1 MKIDRHIYIY
11 HFAVLWRRI
20 GEKMK
25 NGDKEMNRKD
35 TAPDAVT
42 SGALDGTPA
51 ALLPEKKKK
60 SFNGYYLI
68 AAFLIPFAIMLGVY
82 ACLGKH
88 PFGNNSVLTLDLQAQ
103 YVYYYE
109 AIRRLLVEGGSWLYS
124 WERTLGGEFMGIV
137 AYYMASPFNLILVLF
152 PKSMLAD
159 AVMFI
164 QLAKVGAMGLTFAY
178 YLRKTRKTS
187 DMQTIVFSM
196 MYALCSYAIVN
207 LVNPMW
213 LDAMV
218 FLPLLVLGIES
229 MIRQRKFILYTVSL
243 IAVFVTNYYMG
254 YMCAIFT
261 FIYYLY
267 YYFLVRD
274 ELAQNQKAQTGGRL
288 SRALHSRGF
297 ETFMR
302 FAVFTV
308 IALLASAFMLLCA
321 WYSLQFGKTEFATT
335 NYTPSLRFDFLDIF
349 VKMLPGSYDT
359 VRPNGLPMIYC
370 GMLAL
375 LVLPL
380 FFMSPTISRKK
391 KLLSAGV
398 LAVLLVSFSVNT
410 IDLVWHGFS
419 GPNWLN
425 YRYSYLF
432 SFFVLLMACDALR
445 GIRKIR
451 FGKVLA
457 VGVFVAVLV
466 LIVQKLNYVFDQDTK
481 TNPLDDAQCIL
492 LSLVLIAAYMIV
504 LRFLKSDGMASAG
517 SFALAIVVCVEMFAV
532 SLITVTDEQMDVGSV
547 RYANYLSSSGS
558 TEYYDSYTGSIKR
571 IESVVNEVLE
581 KDQSFYRMES
591 TVYRRLG
598 GVNEPMAHGFNGVS
612 HSTSTLNKSVITL
625 MDKLGYASMS
635 HWTKYLGGTPISDA
649 LLGIKYVITR
659 NDRLDENFYTVAAS
673 GPEYYEYIPSSA
685 TIYAMQNTKALS
697 VAYGVSPDLLAE
709 TEGFLYPPYYS
720 GLDLQN
726 RLINAMLSGVIDTPN
741 VLRGIY
747 APLDTVDCTHHALAH
762 SHSYTD
768 ENGETQYVDQNYYFI
783 DGENGGGTVRFVFEA
798 EADGDIYAHFPGVLF
813 SGMSTECGLYVNG
826 RKVSDYFTNETW
838 VIQNLGT
845 FEEGDEVE
853 VELRFENGDLYISH
867 ASSYYFYYID
877 YAALNAA
884 FSELEAASMYVE
896 EHGNDF
902 LRGTIDI
909 PEGQELVFT
918 TIPYDEGWKVY
929 IDGEQVELIKTL
941 GSLLAVETT
950 PGFHEIEFVYRP
962 DCAVYGGMLSIIGI
976 ALFALFVLWSRSAKV
991 RRIFRRKDERD
1002 THFFYYGGDSTT
1014 GWLLE
1019 DAEMR
1024 AAMAGDAADGPLS
1037 ESADVDV
1044 PQEAE
1049 SEASLGGDA
1058 SSVREPSEP
1067 EDEAVPTDDAQHVG
1081 ESGENEDFSAPE
1093 NSEDDTP
1100 PAGDKR

>member
-1 MKIDRHIYIY
+1 MDILVAAAR
-11 HFAVLWRRI
+11 RRI
-20 GEKMK
+20 GEEMK
-25 NGDKEMNRKD
+25 NDDKEMNRND
-35 TAPDAVT
+35 EIHETASSDASNSSPAVLP
-42 SGALDGTPA
+42 LD
-51 ALLPEKKKK
+51 KRKK

-68 AAFLIPFAIMLGVY
+68 AAFFIPFAIMLGVY

-109 AIRRLLVEGGSWLYS
+109 AIRRLLTEGGSWLYS

-152 PKSMLAD
+152 PKDMLAD

-178 YLRKTRKTS
+178 YLRKTRNTS
-187 DMQTIVFSM
+187 DMQTVVFSM
-196 MYALCSYAIVN
+196 MYALCAYSIVN

-229 MIRQRKFILYTVSL
+229 MIRQKKFILYTVSL

-267 YYFLVRD
+267 YYFLVRG
-274 ELAQNQKAQTGGRL
+274 ELPQNEKAKTGSRL
-288 SRALHSRGF
+288 SRTLHSRGF

-308 IALLASAFMLLCA
+308 VALLASAFMLLCA

-335 NYTPSLRFDFLDIF
+335 DYSPNLRFDFLDIF

-398 LAVLLVSFSVNT
+398 LAVFLISFSVNT
-410 IDLVWHGFS
+410 IDLIWHGFS

-445 GIRKIR
+445 GIRKIK
-451 FGKVLA
+451 FSKILT
-457 VGVFVAVLV
+457 VGIFVAVMV
-466 LIVQKLNYVFDQDTK
+466 LIVQKLGYVFDQDTK

-492 LSLVLIAAYMIV
+492 LSLVLIIAYMIV
-504 LRFLKSDGMASAG
+504 LRFMKGDGMESSG
-517 SFALAIVVCVEMFAV
+517 SFALAVVVCVEMFAT
-532 SLITVTDEQMDVGSV
+532 SLITVTDVQLDVGSV
-547 RYANYLSSSGS
+547 RYGNYTSSSGS

-571 IESVVNEVLE
+571 IEPVVEEIQE
-581 KDQSFYRMES
+581 KDKSFYRMECS
-591 TVYRRLG
+591 VYRRLG
-598 GVNEPMAHGFNGVS
+598 GVNEPMALGFNGIS
-612 HSTSTLNKSVITL
+612 HSTSTLNESVITL
-625 MDKLGYASMS
+625 MNKLGYASTA

-649 LLGIKYVITR
+649 LLGIKYVITK
-659 NDRLDENFYTVAAS
+659 NDKLDPNLYTVAAS
-673 GPEYYEYIPSSA
+673 APEYYEYVPSYN

-697 VAYGVSPDLLAE
+697 IAYGVSPELLTK

-720 GLDLQN
+720 SLDLQN
-726 RLINAMLSGVIDTPN
+726 KLVNAMLSGVIDTPN
-741 VLRGIY
+741 VLRGLYSKHESVGCTYHAY
-747 APLDTVDCTHHALAH
+747 AHTHT
-762 SHSYTD
+762 YTD
-768 ENGETQYVDQNYYFI
+768 ENGETQQVDQNYYVVKAN
-783 DGENGGGTVRFVFEA
+783 DGSGTFRFTMTA

-813 SGMSTECGLYVNG
+813 AGMSTDCGLYVNG
-826 RKVSDYFTNETW
+826 SKVSDYFTNETW

-845 FEEGDEVE
+845 FEEGDEIV

-867 ASSYYFYYID
+867 ASNYYFYYID
-877 YAALNAA
+877 YEALNEA

-896 EHGNDF
+896 EYGNDF
-902 LRGTIDI
+902 LKGTIDI
-909 PEGQELVFT
+909 PEGQELIFT

-929 IDGEQVELIKTL
+929 IDGEEQELVKTL

-962 DCAVYGGMLSIIGI
+962 DCAVYGGLLSIIGI
-976 ALFALFVLWSRSAKV
+976 ALLLLLVIWSRSRRV
-991 RRIFRRKDERD
+991 RRVFCRGDERP
-1002 THFFYYGGDSTT
+1002 THFFYHKGDAAT

-1019 DAEMR
+1019 AAETK
-1024 AAMAGDAADGPLS
+1024 AALAGDAADEPLS
-1037 ESADVDV
+1037 EQPLGESAENGADQNPADGAPSAEALPEQKPKDVSD
-1044 PQEAE
+1044 
-1049 SEASLGGDA
+1049 
-1058 SSVREPSEP
+1058 SEP
-1067 EDEAVPTDDAQHVG
+1067 EAGASGGEASPASDWDPAK
-1081 ESGENEDFSAPE
+1081 NPE
-1093 NSEDDTP
+1093 NGE
-1100 PAGDKR
+1100 KK

>member
-1 MKIDRHIYIY
+1 
-11 HFAVLWRRI
+11 
-20 GEKMK
+20 
-25 NGDKEMNRKD
+25 MNRDDCEKHLD
-35 TAPDAVT
+35 REKSMLPSESEASAPDT
-42 SGALDGTPA
+42 GN
-51 ALLPEKKKK
+51 KKKNKK

-68 AAFLIPFAIMLGVY
+68 AAFFIPFIIMLGVY

-109 AIRRLLVEGGSWLYS
+109 AIRRLLTEGGSWLYS

-152 PKSMLAD
+152 PKHMLAD

-178 YLRKTRKTS
+178 YLRKTRNTS
-187 DMQTIVFSM
+187 DMQTIVFAM
-196 MYALCSYAIVN
+196 MYSLCAYSVVN

-229 MIRQRKFILYTVSL
+229 MIRQRKFVLYTVSL
-243 IAVFVTNYYMG
+243 VAVFVTNYYMG

-274 ELAQNQKAQTGGRL
+274 ELPQNEKAKTGRGI
-288 SRALHSRGF
+288 SRILHSRGF
-297 ETFMR
+297 ETLMR
-302 FAVFTV
+302 FALFTV
-308 IALLASAFMLLCA
+308 VALLVSAFMLLCA

-335 NYTPSLRFDFLDIF
+335 NFAPNLRFDFLDLF

-375 LVLPL
+375 IALPL

-398 LAVLLVSFSVNT
+398 LAVLIISFSINT

-451 FGKVLA
+451 YGKILA
-457 VGVFVAVLV
+457 VGTFLAVLI

-481 TNPLDDAQCIL
+481 TNPLDDVQCIL
-492 LSLVLIAAYMIV
+492 LSLVLIIAYMIV
-504 LRFLKSDGMASAG
+504 LRIMKGDNLASSG
-517 SFALAIVVCVEMFAV
+517 SFALAVVVCVEMFAV
-532 SLITVTDEQMDVGSV
+532 SVINVTDVQLDVGSV
-547 RYANYLSSSGS
+547 RYGNYLSSSGK
-558 TEYYDSYTGSIKR
+558 TEYYDGYTGAILR
-571 IESVVNEVLE
+571 LEPVVEEIFE

-598 GVNEPMAHGFNGVS
+598 GVNEPMALGFNGIS
-612 HSTSTLNKSVITL
+612 HSTSTLNASVIKL
-625 MDKLGYASMS
+625 MNKLGYASTA

-649 LLGIKYVITR
+649 LLGIKYVITK
-659 NDRLDENFYTVAAS
+659 NDTLDANLYTVAAS
-673 GPEYYEYIPSSA
+673 APEYYKYIPSSN

-697 VAYGVSPDLLAE
+697 VAYGVSPDLLTQ

-720 GLDLQN
+720 SLDLQN
-726 RLINAMLSGVIDTPN
+726 QLVNAMLSGVMDTPN
-741 VLRGIY
+741 VLRGIR
-747 APLDTVDCTHHALAH
+747 ASVDSIDCSHTALTHTHQ
-762 SHSYTD
+762 YTD
-768 ENGETQYVDQNYYFI
+768 ENGETQYAEQTYYFI
-783 DGENGGGTVRFVFEA
+783 DGGDGAHTFRFTFTA

-813 SGMSTECGLYVNG
+813 QGMSTDCGLYVNG
-826 RKVSDYFTNETW
+826 TKVSDYYTNETW

-845 FEEGDEVE
+845 FEKGDEVR
-853 VELRFENGDLYISH
+853 VELRFNDGDLYISR
-867 ASSYYFYYID
+867 ASQYFFYYID
-877 YAALNAA
+877 YAALNRA
-884 FSELEAASMYVE
+884 FSQLESASMYVE
-896 EHGNDF
+896 EHGNDY
-902 LRGTIDI
+902 LKGTIDI
-909 PEGQELVFT
+909 PEGQELIFT
-918 TIPYDEGWKVY
+918 SIPYDEGWHVY
-929 IDGEQVELIKTL
+929 VDGEQVELVKTL

-962 DCAVYGGMLSIIGI
+962 DCAVYGGLLSIIGI
-976 ALFALFVLWSRSAKV
+976 FLFALLVVWSRS
-991 RRIFRRKDERD
+991 RKLRSAFKCNGERT
-1002 THFFYYGGDSTT
+1002 THFFYYGGDEAT
-1014 GWLLE
+1014 GWLTE
-1019 DAEMR
+1019 AAEE
-1024 AAMAGDAADGPLS
+1024 ASALSGSAAD
-1037 ESADVDV
+1037 ESLVDMSSDQETADCEENTVHLD
-1044 PQEAE
+1044 EDTFLKE
-1049 SEASLGGDA
+1049 NMTSSGGDTA
-1058 SSVREPSEP
+1058 
-1067 EDEAVPTDDAQHVG
+1067 TT
-1081 ESGENEDFSAPE
+1081 SGQSAE
-1093 NSEDDTP
+1093 TSEDVEEADSKGKNV
-1100 PAGDKR
+1100 GDKTSKENP

>member
-1 MKIDRHIYIY
+1 MNKDDC
-11 HFAVLWRRI
+11 
-20 GEKMK
+20 EKHLTREKSM
-25 NGDKEMNRKD
+25 
-35 TAPDAVT
+35 
-42 SGALDGTPA
+42 LPA
-51 ALLPEKKKK
+51 ESEADISDVKKKK
-60 SFNGYYLI
+60 GKRSFNGYYLI
-68 AAFLIPFAIMLGVY
+68 AAFFIPFVIMLGVY

-109 AIRRLLVEGGSWLYS
+109 AIRRLLTEGGSWLYS

-152 PKSMLAD
+152 PKHMLAD

-178 YLRKTRKTS
+178 YLRKTRNTS
-187 DMQTIVFSM
+187 DMQTIAFSM
-196 MYALCSYAIVN
+196 MYALCAYSVVN

-243 IAVFVTNYYMG
+243 VAVFVTNYYMG

-267 YYFLVRD
+267 YYFLVRN
-274 ELAQNQKAQTGGRL
+274 ELPQNEKAKSGNWI
-288 SRALHSRGF
+288 SRTLHSRGF
-297 ETFMR
+297 ETLMR
-302 FAVFTV
+302 FALFTV
-308 IALLASAFMLLCA
+308 LALLASAFMLLCA

-335 NYTPSLRFDFLDIF
+335 NYAPNLRFDFLDLF

-375 LVLPL
+375 IALPL

-398 LAVLLVSFSVNT
+398 LAVFVISFSINT

-451 FGKVLA
+451 YGKVLA
-457 VGVFVAVLV
+457 VGTFLAVLI

-481 TNPLDDAQCIL
+481 TNPLDDVQCIL
-492 LSLVLIAAYMIV
+492 LSLVLIVAYMIV
-504 LRFLKSDGMASAG
+504 LRIMKGDNLASSG
-517 SFALAIVVCVEMFAV
+517 SFALAVVVCVEMFAV
-532 SLITVTDEQMDVGSV
+532 SVINVTDVQLDVGSV
-547 RYANYLSSSGS
+547 RYGNYLSSSGK
-558 TEYYDSYTGSIKR
+558 TEYYDGYTGAILR
-571 IESVVNEVLE
+571 MEPVVEEIFE

-598 GVNEPMAHGFNGVS
+598 GVNEPMALGFNGIS
-612 HSTSTLNKSVITL
+612 HSTSTLNASVIKL
-625 MDKLGYASMS
+625 MNKLGYASTS

-649 LLGIKYVITR
+649 LLGIKYVITK
-659 NDRLDENFYTVAAS
+659 NDKLDTNLYTVAAS
-673 GPEYYEYIPSSA
+673 APEYYKYLPSNN
-685 TIYAMQNTKALS
+685 TIYAMQNIKALS
-697 VAYGVSPDLLAE
+697 VAYGVSPDLLTQ

-720 GLDLQN
+720 SLDLQN
-726 RLINAMLSGVIDTPN
+726 QLVNAMLSGVMDTPN
-741 VLRGIY
+741 VLRGIR
-747 APLDTVDCTHHALAH
+747 ASIDSIDCAHTALTH

-768 ENGETQYVDQNYYFI
+768 ENGETQYAEQTYYFVEGG
-783 DGENGGGTVRFVFEA
+783 DGAHTFRFTFTA

-813 SGMSTECGLYVNG
+813 QGMSTDCGLYVNG
-826 RKVSDYFTNETW
+826 TKVSDYYTNETW

-845 FEEGDEVE
+845 FEKGNEVR
-853 VELRFENGDLYISH
+853 VELRFNDGDLYISR
-867 ASSYYFYYID
+867 ASQYFFYYID
-877 YAALNAA
+877 YAALNRA
-884 FSELEAASMYVE
+884 FSQLESASMYVE
-896 EHGNDF
+896 EHGNDY
-902 LRGTIDI
+902 LKGTIDI
-909 PEGQELVFT
+909 PEGQELIFT
-918 TIPYDEGWKVY
+918 SIPYDEGWHVY
-929 IDGEQVELIKTL
+929 VDGEQVELVKTL

-962 DCAVYGGMLSIIGI
+962 DCAVYGGLLSIIGI
-976 ALFALFVLWSRSAKV
+976 FLFALLVVWSRS
-991 RRIFRRKDERD
+991 RKLRSAFKCNGERT
-1002 THFFYYGGDSTT
+1002 THFFYYGGDEAT
-1014 GWLLE
+1014 GWLTEAAEEASALSGSAADESLVGMSSDQETADCEENTVHLDEDASLKENMTSSGGDAATTSEQSAKTPE
-1019 DAEMR
+1019 DAEK
-1024 AAMAGDAADGPLS
+1024 ADS
-1037 ESADVDV
+1037 KE
-1044 PQEAE
+1044 
-1049 SEASLGGDA
+1049 
-1058 SSVREPSEP
+1058 
-1067 EDEAVPTDDAQHVG
+1067 
-1081 ESGENEDFSAPE
+1081 EN
-1093 NSEDDTP
+1093 
-1100 PAGDKR
+1100 AGDKTSKENP